1 MERAPIAAILAA
13 GATLRTVDG
22 RHVRVRPARPTDAE
36 DIQAFVRGLSDAS
49 RYMRFFAPVRELTP
63 AMLAR
68 LTASDGGSGR
78 VFVVLSDHAE
88 SHRIVAMAEYAV
100 DRSAAARIGT
110 ACDLALVVA
119 DDWQRRGLGSTLLEM
134 LLASAR
140 EEGFAC
146 AMGDVLR
153 GNDAMLRL
161 ARASGFAV
169 RHSPIDGTM
178 FRVVRNL
185 VDQLPARSGSPANSS
200 LQNPPPW
207 NRSPIGSGASFAW
220 AASATS
226 R

>member
-1 MERAPIAAILAA
+1 MERARIAAMLAA

-22 RHVRVRPARPTDAE
+22 RHVRVRPVRPTDAE
-36 DIQAFVRGLSDAS
+36 DIQAFVRGLSQAS

-78 VFVVLSDHAE
+78 VLVALSDHAE

-100 DRSAAARIGT
+100 DRSAADRT
-110 ACDLALVVA
+110 TCELALVVA
-119 DDWQRRGLGSTLLEM
+119 DDWQGRGLGRTLLEM

-140 EEGFAC
+140 DEGVSC
-146 AMGDVLR
+146 AVGDVLR
-153 GNDAMLRL
+153 GNKAMLSL
-161 ARASGFAV
+161 ARAAGFSV
-169 RHSPIDGTM
+169 GHSPIDGTM
-178 FRVVRNL
+178 FRVVRRL
-185 VDQLPARSGSPANSS
+185 DAQLPARSGSPVNSS

-220 AASATS
+220 EASATS